1 MHASDDRP
9 QLREAASLEE
19 FPEFGLRYLFD
30 DGSDPSSV
38 TVYDPETLET
48 AWITVGT
55 DAAVS
60 LEDVR

>member
-1 MHASDDRP
+1 MHASDDLP
-9 QLREAASLEE
+9 QLREAAALEDL
-19 FPEFGLRYLFD
+19 PEFGLRYLFD

-48 AWITVGT
+48 TWITVDA